1 MDGVFINLT
10 AKDMSIKIQNGTT
23 VIIHKN
29 PELVTPVKERMYID
43 EVIHAISSAPLKDN
57 DIHYLQ
63 KTNWMNTLY
72 NKITRSEEDIIV
84 HSLAVQRHVKYP
96 FTAEQ
101 IEKINYISNGRTRL
115 LVMDE
120 EDAIFWSDGKFEC
133 PFRNYRLF
141 SVNLEVLVEHPV
153 PKTYL
158 DLVVNGVKNIS
169 KRVY

>member
-10 AKDMSIKIQNGTT
+10 AKDMSIKIQSGEIL
-23 VIIHKN
+23 VVPKN
-29 PELVTPVKERMYID
+29 PDLVTPTKERIYTD
-43 EVIHAISSAPLKDN
+43 EVIHAVSSTPLKDN

-63 KTNWMNTLY
+63 KTNWANTLY
-72 NKITRSEEDIIV
+72 NKITRSEEDVVV
-84 HSLAVQRHVKYP
+84 HSLVLQRHVKYP

-115 LVMDE
+115 LLIEE

-141 SVNLEVLVEHPV
+141 SVNDNVLVEYPI

-158 DLVVNGVKNIS
+158 DLVVSGVKTIS
-169 KRVY
+169 KKIY